1 MGESLNRKRREILKT
16 ANSHLAEAKRLVER
30 AQEQEA
36 DALDG
41 IPENMTNTDKYE
53 KMENAA
59 DLLEDAASDIEEAM
73 EKIQEA
79 AQ

>member
-1 MGESLNRKRREILKT
+1 LNRKRREILKT
-16 ANSHLAEAKRLVER
+16 ANVHLTEAKRLVER

-36 DALDG
+36 DALDSM
-41 IPENMTNTDKYE
+41 PENMTDTDRYE

-59 DLLEDAASDIEEAM
+59 DLLEDAVSDIEEAM

>member
-1 MGESLNRKRREILKT
+1 MNRKRREILKT
-16 ANSHLAEAKRLVER
+16 ARGYLISAKSLVEKV
-30 AQEQEA
+30 QEQES
-36 DALDG
+36 DSLDS
-41 IPENMTNTDKYE
+41 IPENLACSDRYE

-59 DLLEDAASDIEEAM
+59 DLLDDAASDIEDAL

>member
-1 MGESLNRKRREILKT
+1 MNRKRREILKT
-16 ANSHLAEAKRLVER
+16 ANVHLTEAKRLVER

-36 DALDG
+36 DALDS
-41 IPENMTNTDKYE
+41 IPENMTDTDRYE

>member
-1 MGESLNRKRREILKT
+1 MNRKRREILKT
-16 ANSHLAEAKRLVER
+16 ANVHLTEAKRLVER

-36 DALDG
+36 DALDS
-41 IPENMTNTDKYE
+41 IPENMTDTDRYE

-59 DLLEDAASDIEEAM
+59 DLLEDAVSDIEEAM

>member
-1 MGESLNRKRREILKT
+1 MGEGLNRKRREILKT
-16 ANSHLAEAKRLVER
+16 ANVHLAEAKRLVER

-36 DALDG
+36 DALDS
-41 IPENMTNTDKYE
+41 IPENMTDTDRYE

>member
-1 MGESLNRKRREILKT
+1 MNRKRREILKT
-16 ANSHLAEAKRLVER
+16 ANVHLTEAKRLVEQ

-36 DALDG
+36 DALDSM
-41 IPENMTNTDKYE
+41 PENMTDTDRYE

-59 DLLEDAASDIEEAM
+59 DLLEDAVSDIEEAM